1 MSRLHKPKAGFWIR
15 LCVVMIYPFVGLL
28 YKIRWSG
35 LDRVPGPDR
44 GGVIIAVNH
53 ISHIDTLLTAR
64 LVWQSGR
71 VPRFMIKA
79 SLFHKPVTG
88 PIFRGSHQI
97 PVYRGTT
104 DAAQSLRDAVDALE
118 RGEAIVIYP
127 EGTITRDPQQWPMHA
142 KTGIARLWQLRP
154 ETPVIPIGQW
164 GAQKR
169 PFSPMRLLRRPV
181 ALASV
186 GAPVDLDRFR
196 GSEPTAGTLREITD
210 AIMAA
215 VRDEVA
221 TLRRLPAPQAFFRV
235 EHDRVDPP
243 AGQDG

>member
-15 LCVVMIYPFVGLL
+15 LCVIVIYPLVGLL
-28 YKIRWSG
+28 YKIRWRN
-35 LDRVPGPDR
+35 LDGITPPAD
-44 GGVIIAVNH
+44 GGVIIAINH
-53 ISHIDTLLTAR
+53 ISHIDTLVTAR

-79 SLFHKPVTG
+79 SLFHKAITG
-88 PIFRGSHQI
+88 PVFRGSNQI

-104 DAAQSLRDAVDALE
+104 DAAQSLRDAVTALE

-127 EGTITRDPQQWPMHA
+127 EGTITKDPQQWPMRA
-142 KTGIARLWQLRP
+142 KTGIARLWLLRP

-169 PFSPMRLLRRPV
+169 TFSAARLLRRPTT
-181 ALASV
+181 LASV
-186 GAPVDLDRFR
+186 GKPVDLDRFR
-196 GSEPTAGTLREITD
+196 NAPPSATALREITD

-221 TLRRLPAPQAFFRV
+221 VLREQPAPTGFFQPERASA
-235 EHDRVDPP
+235 DDNTPRQ
-243 AGQDG
+243 G